1 MARSKATGH
10 HEVIVR
16 RRERWQ
22 QLLGRWRQ
30 SGWSQARFCR
40 RWRIPLWQ
48 FSWWKKRLEETAPA
62 VPAAPCGPPAGGQE
76 AGAGDL
82 FVPLRLSPA
91 ALPTGR
97 DEVELTLRGGRVL
110 RFDVALEP
118 AKLLG
123 LVVALEERPC

>member
-1 MARSKATGH
+1 MAKSKATGH
-10 HEVIVR
+10 HEVMIR
-16 RRERWQ
+16 RQERWQ
-22 QLLGRWRQ
+22 ELLERWQQ

-40 RWRIPLWQ
+40 QRQIPLWQ
-48 FSWWKKRLEETAPA
+48 FAWWKKRLAATAPA
-62 VPAAPCGPPAGGQE
+62 VPAAPCGPAAGGRST
-76 AGAGDL
+76 ATGDL
-82 FVPLRLSPA
+82 FVAVGLSPT

-118 AKLLG
+118 AKLLR